1 MPKAAMATSLG
12 QREEG
17 QTGNGQRYLPGEDI
31 TAGSGTN
38 LTGYRET
45 LVTVE

>member
-12 QREEG
+12 HREEG
-17 QTGNGQRYLPGEDI
+17 QTGNGQRSLPGVDI
-31 TAGSGTN
+31 IAGSGTN
-38 LTGYRET
+38 LTGYKET